1 MRWRK
6 SEKRPKWFRT
16 VKRHSKAE
24 DKVFRFENLKT
35 SRQHS
40 YKYKGLKTFS
50 FKVKK
55 WREPEP
61 LVDIFM
67 EKDKIVVVAELKGF
81 KRENIRV
88 KAENHRLTLSAKAQG
103 RRFYKSLNLPEAV
116 IPEVAHITYKNGVLE
131 IQLKRA
137 IEEKPI
143 NKVAG

>member
-16 VKRHSKAE
+16 VKRHGKVE
-24 DKVFRFENLKT
+24 DRVFKLESLKT

-40 YKYKGLKTFS
+40 HKYKGLKTFS

-61 LVDIFM
+61 LVDVFR
-67 EKDKIVVVAELKGF
+67 EKDKIIVVAELKGY
-81 KRENIRV
+81 KKENIKV
-88 KAENHRLTLSAKAQG
+88 KAENQRLILTAKAQG

-116 IPEVAHITYKNGVLE
+116 IPEAARITYKNGVLE
-131 IQLKRA
+131 IQLKKA
-137 IEEKPI
+137 PEERPL